1 MARKSS
7 ESSRRGKLKSVSADY
22 IFNKPLS
29 VRQKAVLRKI
39 KAKQDAGDD
48 SDIDYSD
55 VPRLAEEQIA
65 TARRPARKLVAA
77 RLDPDVM
84 EWLQSFGPG
93 YSTRINSILRSVM
106 QHQKTTR
113 R

>member
-1 MARKSS
+1 M
-7 ESSRRGKLKSVSADY
+7 SADY

-29 VRQKAVLRKI
+29 AGQKAVLRKI
-39 KAKQDAGDD
+39 KAKQDASDD

-55 VPRLAEEQIA
+55 VPRLTEEQMA
-65 TARRPARKLVAA
+65 TARRPARKLVAV

-93 YSTRINSILRSVM
+93 YSTRINSLLRSVM
-106 QHQKTTR
+106 EHQRTPR